1 MLCRYISI
9 HILSKLNR
17 TLEEFIAFNLIDI
30 NFSTSIRKIA
40 NNEGYDFYEL
50 VNSLA
55 EHSYQSFLARLDKY
69 SPKYLIT
76 MGKPVFLFLSKKS
89 GKNLEFKEV
98 FATQIKI
105 DLEGHSLICL
115 PCVHMT
121 TFNVYRRVYGEQ
133 DARLERLVKAWHE
146 HNIKCLFHSDGNLMP
161 VLADLVKTGIDGLNP
176 IETAAGMNLKEVK
189 NFYGDMVSKLE
200 LEPDIEFFRQN
211 GALPFPLGE
220 PVGNAIDGL
229 AECCFG

>member
-1 MLCRYISI
+1 MSLNINYIRFKYEVDDEISDFEGSKYAYDGIAIVGQDSGITTSSKVRSVLMLDDRSSSLCRYIST
-9 HILSKLNR
+9 HLLGKLNR
-17 TLEEFIAFNLIDI
+17 KLEEVVAFNLIDI

-55 EHSYQSFLARLDKY
+55 EHSYQSFLGRLDKY

-121 TFNVYRRVYGEQ
+121 TFNAYRPVYGEQ
-133 DARLERLVKAWHE
+133 DARLERLV
-146 HNIKCLFHSDGNLMP
+146 NI
-161 VLADLVKTGIDGLNP
+161 V
-176 IETAAGMNLKEVK
+176 
-189 NFYGDMVSKLE
+189 
-200 LEPDIEFFRQN
+200 
-211 GALPFPLGE
+211 
-220 PVGNAIDGL
+220 
-229 AECCFG
+229 